1 LVRRQLRPLLACAI
15 AFGAALCIPPVAAA
29 DNTRVS
35 ISNFAWSNPRVE
47 IDLDEKVTWDWIGP
61 DLAHSVTGISPN
73 ALQWDSDPQTD
84 APSHRPGDSF
94 TLQFQQPGVY
104 QFRCKLHSAVRGE
117 VVVSDVPG
125 DPSSDPGPQ
134 APLRLDVTKPTL
146 GGVQLRKAR
155 FSSPKGT
162 ATTAHISERGTLD
175 GEYYRL
181 RPGGKRTYNGYAV
194 WKTFI
199 GINRLRLGARGAH
212 FKARPG
218 RYQVVLRATDL
229 AANTSKPLRKVFTI
243 VAPRRAG

>member
-1 LVRRQLRPLLACAI
+1 
-15 AFGAALCIPPVAAA
+15 
-29 DNTRVS
+29 
-35 ISNFAWSNPRVE
+35 
-47 IDLDEKVTWDWIGP
+47 
-61 DLAHSVTGISPN
+61 
-73 ALQWDSDPQTD
+73 
-84 APSHRPGDSF
+84 
-94 TLQFQQPGVY
+94 
-104 QFRCKLHSAVRGE
+104 

-134 APLRLDVTKPTL
+134 APLRLDIAKPTL
-146 GGVQLRKAR
+146 GAVRLRKSR
-155 FSSPKGT
+155 FSSRKGT

-181 RPGGKRTYNGYAV
+181 RPGGRRTYSGYAV

-243 VAPRRAG
+243 VGRPRSG